1 MQEKMRRTDRLFAEA
16 ELRFREVLN
25 TERRCSRTLQ
35 SREDIIGPLEMLRSG
50 IVSTMREGRQC
61 MISVVNGAA
70 DLANLH
76 ASPVR
81 AIKKQGAVWE
91 GFTHDLD
98 TDAFMSKPGFE
109 CIFPRESITAGQVPD
124 HFRRAGFIGTE
135 LHAGIVFL
143 SMPKAVVDV
152 GRMDRYFGMQ
162 QNTLRALGTMLDQ
175 PRDGITSVAIPPEIC
190 VVNDFKDMM
199 KDPDNYRTKLRAIRG
214 TMMIF
219 ILYGGVKQANDALL
233 DFQLNNRGRMEERFM
248 KEFDVVRRHLAEMVD
263 ATLKSA
269 YVRESGLYGW
279 LIEQGL
285 MFTRRQTPRGK
296 ELLKELLLR
305 VPIPQEVNALVRD
318 DATLSQ
324 RVREMAL
331 DSLIRH

>member
-1 MQEKMRRTDRLFAEA
+1 
-16 ELRFREVLN
+16 
-25 TERRCSRTLQ
+25 
-35 SREDIIGPLEMLRSG
+35 
-50 IVSTMREGRQC
+50 
-61 MISVVNGAA
+61 
-70 DLANLH
+70 
-76 ASPVR
+76 
-81 AIKKQGAVWE
+81 
-91 GFTHDLD
+91 
-98 TDAFMSKPGFE
+98 
-109 CIFPRESITAGQVPD
+109 
-124 HFRRAGFIGTE
+124 
-135 LHAGIVFL
+135 
-143 SMPKAVVDV
+143 
-152 GRMDRYFGMQ
+152 
-162 QNTLRALGTMLDQ
+162 
-175 PRDGITSVAIPPEIC
+175 
-190 VVNDFKDMM
+190 
-199 KDPDNYRTKLRAIRG
+199 
-214 TMMIF
+214 MMIF